1 MSNKSRVNLAW
12 LQVYVT
18 LRLWLCMYGAAFP
31 VRGMGS
37 WPGTAKRKVNC
48 MKLRLQQLL
57 DLLEHTTLPDRLSL

>member
-37 WPGTAKRKVNC
+37 LAWHCKEKGELHENTTAATSGLTRAH
-48 MKLRLQQLL
+48 
-57 DLLEHTTLPDRLSL
+57 HTT